1 MATTDLEL
9 HEDVLEELALDPR
22 VDADD
27 IAVAVSGGIVTL
39 MGTVPSLLQKWEAEA
54 AVKRVKGVRA
64 IANDVQVELPG
75 LHIRNDSDI
84 ARSVEMRLS
93 SNQLIPSSVQTVV
106 SNGHVTLSG
115 TVHWHYQLEEAAL
128 EVFRT
133 EGVMGLTNLI
143 VVESELAPRVDDVER
158 RIHGE
163 LQRTADCD
171 AKRVHVAV
179 ERGTVRLSGSVRTWL
194 EHDKAVQAAWS
205 VPGVRTVDDLIAVEP
220 ER

>member
-1 MATTDLEL
+1 MAMTDIEL

-22 VDADD
+22 LDADD
-27 IAVAVSGGIVTL
+27 IAIGVRGGVVTL
-39 MGTVPSLLQKWEAEA
+39 MGNVPSLLQKWEAEA
-54 AVKRVKGVRA
+54 AVKRVNGVRA
-64 IANDVQVELPG
+64 IANELQVELPG
-75 LHIRNDSDI
+75 MHVRDDADI

-93 SNQLIPSSVQTVV
+93 SNQLIPNGVQAVV

-115 TVHWHYQLEEAAL
+115 NVHWHYQLEEAAL

-133 EGVMGLTNLI
+133 EGVKGLTNLI
-143 VVESELAPRVDDVER
+143 VVESDAAPSPDDVQR

-163 LQRTADCD
+163 LQRAADLD

-205 VPGVRTVDDLIAVEP
+205 VAGVRSVDDLIAVEP